1 MTRTVHHLPDLQ
13 RFEIKEDGHT
23 CVLNYHTQAAIM
35 TVTHT
40 GVPSAVG
47 GRGIAADLTAAALDY
62 AKTTI
67 LVSYPN
73 VVIRRLI
80 FVNTPSIT
88 RCLPSRLHHSLFTQ
102 LLYKI

>member
-62 AKTTI
+62 AKNHH
-67 LVSYPN
+67 LSVVPQCSYTAAYFRKHPEHN
-73 VVIRRLI
+73 A
-80 FVNTPSIT
+80 
-88 RCLPSRLHHSLFTQ
+88 
-102 LLYKI
+102 LLA